1 MKRPL
6 PIGVDNFEKMIKE
19 GYRKIDCYGVAFFRK
34 NCEVRLGEAL

>member
-6 PIGVDNFEKMIKE
+6 PIGVDNFEKMIK